1 MSLSSIC
8 YFFDICPLFP
18 KSSAHIHIKSKR
30 RDKIPTSPNG
40 GTNIRQMGEQITA
53 KWGSKIPP
61 NGGILFFLGSEM
73 QALGI

>member
-40 GTNIRQMGEQITA
+40 GTKFRQMGERISA
-53 KWGSKIPP
+53 KW
-61 NGGILFFLGSEM
+61 GILFFFGFKKMVIRHRDHL
-73 QALGI
+73 